1 MRREIEI
8 RSRWNTEKKER
19 KELKWRIIR
28 EIEVRGRETDDERRE
43 NEEGRG
49 TTRRERGEEKKRR
62 RKR

>member
-1 MRREIEI
+1 MRREIAEI

-49 TTRRERGEEKKRR
+49 TT
-62 RKR
+62 